1 MDTIQIKLSV
11 LDGGDLTNNE
21 IDNLRSFIN
30 HIKSPNGY
38 NYCDFLDTRKGG
50 DIGVKISYPRY
61 FNNSNV
67 FLIRDNKQ
75 VLEVN
80 EHFCRKLNN
89 HDLLKNSYIYLE
101 RLDIPFTYYKNEKHN
116 FHSYLNIF
124 MILGEV
130 YNKRKENGIQKAYS
144 DLLTKEYETITYAD
158 SKTKSSYNSKV
169 TVYNQYENIKTKTA
183 DEDELK
189 YYLDQFGDLK
199 NRIRIEFSKRIRRK
213 YFSNEEFSK
222 FDILSD
228 YLDSAKKEIF
238 TNLLNFE
245 IIDEVYEEKK
255 ELLIKSLKEE
265 KALGNFNYE
274 VAFLKY
280 NGYVHDYEVLRR
292 AFKIFIENDKT
303 RESAITKMRKI
314 LNEYSERENIIVIDV
329 YSKLKEI
336 KNSIDSF
343 YTIK

>member
-21 IDNLRSFIN
+21 IDNLRRFID

-38 NYCDFLDTRKGG
+38 NYCDFLDIRKEGY
-50 DIGVKISYPRY
+50 IGVKISYPRY
-61 FNNSNV
+61 FYNSNV

-80 EHFCRKLNN
+80 EHFCRKLSD
-89 HDLLKNSYIYLE
+89 HYLLKNSYIYLE
-101 RLDIPFTYYKNEKHN
+101 RIDIPFTYYKNVKHN
-116 FHSYLNIF
+116 FHSYFNVF

-130 YNKRKENGIQKAYS
+130 YKKRKANGIQKVYS
-144 DLLTKEYETITYAD
+144 DLLTKKYETITYAD

-169 TVYNQYENIKTKTA
+169 TIYNQYENIKTKTA
-183 DEDELK
+183 DEEELK
-189 YYLDQFGDLK
+189 CYLDQFGDLK
-199 NRIRIEFSKRIRRK
+199 DRIRIEFSKRIRRK

-222 FDILSD
+222 FDILSE

-238 TNLLNFE
+238 TNLLNFK
-245 IIDEVYEEKK
+245 IIDEVYDEKK
-255 ELLIKSLKEE
+255 ELFIKSLEEE
-265 KALGNFNYE
+265 KRSGNFNYE

-280 NGYVHDYEVLRR
+280 NGYVYDYEILRR

-314 LNEYSERENIIVIDV
+314 LKDYSQREDIIIIDV
-329 YSKLKEI
+329 YPKLKKI
-336 KNSIDSF
+336 KESIENF
-343 YTIK
+343 YTIE